1 MANPDIQRR
10 MHRIVRRSGLRPERA
25 LEVGGYV
32 GDKSLL
38 RSKEIRRAERWCI
51 NLVEQPDGTGIKH
64 VVGSSN
70 DMHMF
75 KDNSFD
81 LVMSCAVHE
90 HDKKFWLS
98 VAEMHRVLKP
108 GGLLV
113 ICVPGFVKQPA
124 DHGQF
129 TNTFHV
135 HYRFDYYRFS
145 RRAVREVF
153 LDGLERVK
161 VAAVLDPPRIIGHGF
176 KPMTRRQRATRT
188 ARRKVGALRRRA
200 AVRTR
205 LKRRLRP
212 RNMGGSD

>member
-1 MANPDIQRR
+1 MANPLIQRR
-10 MHRIVRRSGLRPERA
+10 MHRIVRRAGIRPQRA

-32 GDKSLL
+32 GTNSLL

-51 NLVEQPDGTGIKH
+51 NLVEQPTDTGIRH

-90 HDKKFWLS
+90 HDQKFWLS
-98 VAEMHRVLKP
+98 IAEMHRVLRP

-113 ICVPGFVKQPA
+113 VCVPGFAKRPDDQGA
-124 DHGQF
+124 S
-129 TNTFHV
+129 TATYRV

-153 LDGLERVK
+153 FEGFEK
-161 VAAVLDPPRIIGHGF
+161 VQVRAVLDPPRMIGHGF
-176 KPMTRRQRATRT
+176 KPISRRQ
-188 ARRKVGALRRRA
+188 A
-200 AVRTR
+200 AVRAARAR
-205 LKRRLRP
+205 LGRLRARLP
-212 RNMGGSD
+212 RRNMRASH

>member
-38 RSKEIRRAERWCI
+38 RSKEIRKAERWCI

-90 HDKKFWLS
+90 HDQKFWLS
-98 VAEMHRVLKP
+98 IAEMHRVLKP

-113 ICVPGFVKQPA
+113 ICVPGFVKQPT

-161 VAAVLDPPRIIGHGF
+161 VVAVLDPPRIIGHGF
-176 KPMTRRQRATRT
+176 KPMNRRQRATRT
-188 ARRKVGALRRRA
+188 ARRKVAALRRRA